1 MHLEYLISYCKLLK
15 KIRKN
20 LLFISS
26 IEKDLFIRFK
36 LCKHSCKIFSNVAF
50 SNLKCTVK
58 KRKQSI
64 KKNLPKN

>member
-58 KRKQSI
+58 KESKAL
-64 KKNLPKN
+64 KKNYLST